1 LHRKQR
7 EAIEAMTKAEIKAL
21 ERVFAAEIEN
31 RLPFQSMAKIF
42 QRLAAD
48 GMIEPMERRFNGDSF
63 GPITI
68 NGWQLTHLGRLT
80 YCTSEVCAHAESSPE
95 SP

>member
-1 LHRKQR
+1 
-7 EAIEAMTKAEIKAL
+7 MTKAEIKAL

-31 RLPFQSMAKIF
+31 RLPFQSRAKIF

-48 GMIEPMERRFNGDSF
+48 GMIEPMDRRFNGDRF
-63 GPITI
+63 GLII
-68 NGWQLTHLGRLT
+68 VNGWQLTHLGRLA
-80 YCTSEVCAHAESSPE
+80 YCTSEVCTHAESS

>member
-1 LHRKQR
+1 
-7 EAIEAMTKAEIKAL
+7 MTKAEIKAL

-31 RLPFQSMAKIF
+31 RLPFQSRAKIF

-48 GMIEPMERRFNGDSF
+48 GMIEPMERRFNGDRF
-63 GPITI
+63 GLII
-68 NGWQLTHLGRLT
+68 VNGWQLTHLGRLA
-80 YCTSEVCAHAESSPE
+80 YCTSEVCTHAESS